1 MKEHLQRL
9 ILAKSADV
17 HMCVQFE
24 GMLQT
29 DLDGLVVDHGLFD
42 IFE

>member
-1 MKEHLQRL
+1 
-9 ILAKSADV
+9 
-17 HMCVQFE
+17 VQFE